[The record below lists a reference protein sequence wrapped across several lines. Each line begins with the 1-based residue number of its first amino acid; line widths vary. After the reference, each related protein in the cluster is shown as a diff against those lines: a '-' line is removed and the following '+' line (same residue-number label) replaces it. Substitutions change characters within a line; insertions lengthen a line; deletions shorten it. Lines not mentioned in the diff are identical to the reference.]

1 MDNLIED
8 NLFDDVLFEE
18 IDFSSLLDLPSL
30 NNPALLNSKY
40 KPPIGEKYVVFHLD
54 DKIYGIN
61 SKRVAEVTAS
71 LPITPLPGVP
81 DWVAGIANFRGD
93 IISVI
98 NLRKLWQKKS
108 QTPSKTRFIIFH
120 SAKNDS
126 AIAFVV
132 DKLSEIVTLSD
143 KEINFS
149 AADFTDSFPTFFG
162 KADFKSQALFLL
174 DIDKIL
180 SSLNVKDSKAV
191 GI

>member
-8 NLFDDVLFEE
+8 NLFDDVLLEE
-18 IDFSSLLDLPSL
+18 IDFSSLLELPSL

-40 KPPIGEKYVVFHLD
+40 QPPVGEKYLVFHLD

-61 SKRVAEVTAS
+61 SKRVAEVTAA
-71 LPITPLPGVP
+71 LPVTPLPGVP
-81 DWVAGIANFRGD
+81 DWVAGIASLRGD
-93 IISVI
+93 IISI
-98 NLRKLWQKKS
+98 IDLRKLWQKNTEPPLKN
-108 QTPSKTRFIIFH
+108 RFIVFH

-126 AIAFVV
+126 AIAFMV
-132 DKLSEIVTLSD
+132 DKLNEIVTLSD

-162 KADFKSQALFLL
+162 KADFKSQSFFLL

-180 SSLNVKDSKAV
+180 SSLNVKDSKSV
-191 GI
+191 GV